1 MTGWL
6 AVRRKG
12 TTMKSRSDAQILEV
26 SEADYRNDRIGFD
39 GPSLNYS
46 IAKVLV
52 TESPLHAKHLHP
64 RLDGQKWEP
73 TPESDAGLVFHSLLL
88 EGGRNLSVIDADD
101 WRTKAAKDA
110 RDAARAAHLVPVL
123 ASKIDE
129 TRRAV
134 ETIRSRMLDLG
145 LALDGQSELPVAWLE
160 KSAHGPVL
168 CRAKIDH
175 VKLDVGRILDIKTT
189 GASVAP
195 DECARRIYDS
205 GYDIQFA
212 ANSSWLE
219 KYVPDLVGRTK
230 FVFVFC
236 ERNPPYA
243 VTPVELDGQFKHL
256 GRQRWQRAVE
266 RWSKCLATKS
276 WPAFVSKVTT
286 VEPLPWVFSKE
297 QEVVA

>member
-1 MTGWL
+1 MAPT
-6 AVRRKG
+6 
-12 TTMKSRSDAQILEV
+12 SNAQILHV

-39 GPSLNYS
+39 SISLNYS

-64 RLDGQKWEP
+64 RLDGQPWTP
-73 TPESDAGLVFHSLLL
+73 TPESDEGLVFHSLLL
-88 EGGRNLSVIDADD
+88 EGGSGLSIIDADD
-101 WRTKAAKDA
+101 WRTKAAKEA

-123 ASKIDE
+123 AGKIDE
-129 TRRAV
+129 TKRAV
-134 ETIRSRMLDLG
+134 EIIRSRMLDLG
-145 LALDGQSELPVAWLE
+145 LELDGQSELPVAWTE

-168 CRAKIDH
+168 CRGKIDH
-175 VKLDVGRILDIKTT
+175 VSTRIGRILDIKTT
-189 GASVAP
+189 GWPVSP
-195 DECARRIYDS
+195 ENCARHIYDG

-212 ANSSWLE
+212 ANTSWLE
-219 KYVPDLVGRTK
+219 KFVPDLVGRTK

-266 RWSKCLATKS
+266 RWAKCLRDKS
-276 WPAFVSKVTT
+276 WPAYVSKVTT

-297 QEVVA
+297 QEVVS